1 MRSEAYKLSGFTL
14 VIGAL
19 GFLLR
24 WLQDMRIAGE
34 AGLADN
40 APISYLVLL
49 LMAATGVILWLLG
62 LHLRQFD
69 EPQRA
74 ADAFAGHT
82 PFYGVIALLPAVVL
96 AMGGLLM
103 IAKPG
108 DNVLW
113 PTMHRICG
121 GMMVLGAFGLGV
133 LAVNAGRAGKEGTC
147 RAAVCLT
154 GLFAVFW
161 LITGYRDAASDPVVW
176 RFVVGIL
183 ARCALLLGVYHMAGF
198 FFDSPHA
205 RRAICMCNFAAF
217 LCVMAAIDG
226 STLAGEDMDLGGLA
240 QSAAY
245 IAMAMQFFIW
255 GFVFTE
261 NLKTKPLTP
270 VGREDR

>member
-34 AGLADN
+34 AGLADH

-49 LMAATGVILWLLG
+49 LMAVTAVLLWLLC
-62 LHLRQFD
+62 LRLKQFD
-69 EPQRA
+69 EPQRP
-74 ADAFAGHT
+74 ADAFGGHT
-82 PFYGVIALLPAVVL
+82 PFYGAIALLPAVVL
-96 AMGGLLM
+96 ALGGVVM
-103 IAKPG
+103 AMKPG

-121 GMMVLGAFGLGV
+121 GTMVLGAFGLGV
-133 LAVNAGRAGKEGTC
+133 LAVNAGKEGKEGAC
-147 RAAVCLT
+147 RAAACLV
-154 GLFAVFW
+154 GLFALFW

-183 ARCALLLGVYHMAGF
+183 ARCAILLGVHHAVGF

-205 RRAICMCNFAAF
+205 RRAIYMCNFAAF
-217 LCVMAAIDG
+217 LCVMSAIDG
-226 STLAGEDMDLGGLA
+226 STLAGEDMDLSYLA

-245 IAMAMQFFIW
+245 IAMAMQFLIW

-270 VGREDR
+270 VDREKK